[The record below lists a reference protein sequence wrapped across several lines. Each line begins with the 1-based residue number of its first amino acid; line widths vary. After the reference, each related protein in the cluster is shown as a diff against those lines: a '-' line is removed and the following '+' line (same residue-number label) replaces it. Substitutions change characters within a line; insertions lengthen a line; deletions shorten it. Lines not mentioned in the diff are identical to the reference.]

1 MDREIL
7 TQGVID
13 SFLDGN
19 YRTVKTT
26 EEITVYRVFGGNA
39 KSTGSFVT
47 INKAI
52 SRIDAK
58 IDMALLPEWKNT
70 RMDEAEIIIPK
81 GQQINI
87 GENCTSSNR
96 VDRYNIKRR
105 GIVGDSNTTRTKCF
119 KIN

>member
-1 MDREIL
+1 MTSE
-7 TQGVID
+7 
-13 SFLDGN
+13 
-19 YRTVKTT
+19 KT
-26 EEITVYRVFGGNA
+26 
-39 KSTGSFVT
+39 
-47 INKAI
+47 I
-52 SRIDAK
+52 SQIDAK
-58 IDMALLPEWKNT
+58 IDMALLPGWKNT
-70 RMDEAEIIIPK
+70 RMYEAEIIIPK